1 MRRFVFLLLLVSL
14 PAWAEVSPQDLAL
27 KLQKKYDTLRAMKA
41 SFTQSY
47 RSKRFSEP
55 LNESG
60 IVYLK
65 KGGLMKWEYETP
77 EKKIFV
83 SDGMFY
89 YYYVAEDKQMVKTPV
104 DAHADQH
111 SPAQFLAGRGDF
123 LKDFRA
129 EWSDPRPGS
138 HLLKL
143 TPLRPQPDFKYL
155 VVDVDP
161 LTGII
166 LELTVID
173 EFENRTDFSFREIQE
188 NPNLPPNFF
197 SFVPP
202 PGTDVVFERR
212 ETE

>member
-1 MRRFVFLLLLVSL
+1 MKRLVFLFLLLSA
-14 PAWAEVSPQDLAL
+14 PSWADVSPQDLAQ
-27 KLQKKYDTLRAMKA
+27 KLQQKYQALQGLKA

-47 RSKRFSEP
+47 RSKRFSET
-55 LNESG
+55 LTESG
-60 IVYLK
+60 TVYFK
-65 KGGLMKWEYETP
+65 KGGQMKWEYEKP
-77 EKKIFV
+77 EQKLFV

-104 DAHADQH
+104 DSRADQR

-123 LKDFRA
+123 IKDFRV

-143 TPLRPQPDFKYL
+143 TPLQPQPDFRYL

-161 LTGII
+161 VTGII
-166 LELTVID
+166 LQMTVVD
-173 EFENRTDFSFREIQE
+173 EYENRTDYSFRQIQE

-212 ETE
+212 DTE